1 MKALRNLLVGFGISF
16 IGSVPLGYL
25 NVVGFEMYAE
35 HGFSRLWP
43 YLLGVVSEEAIVLY
57 LTLVFAKKLSKGGKW
72 VKAIEVLSIVFLL
85 ALASYFY
92 FRNASQAAMRPAYV
106 DYPPFLAGALLNAIN
121 FMQLPF
127 WIGWNLFLINAKYI
141 YVGGR
146 LKLLYLLGAL
156 AGTFAGMLAF
166 ILSLQY
172 LSDSVEGMS
181 HYLMS
186 LVIPSIFLAMALFQ
200 SYKFY
205 QKYRAP
211 N

>member
-25 NVVGFEMYAE
+25 NVVGFELYAE

-43 YLLGVVSEEAIVLY
+43 YLLGVVGEEAIVLY
-57 LTLVFAKKLSKGGKW
+57 LALVFAKKLSEGGKW

-85 ALASYFY
+85 VLAGYFY
-92 FRNASQAAMRPAYV
+92 FRNASEAAARPAYI

-127 WIGWNLFLINAKYI
+127 WIGWNLFLLNAKYI
-141 YVGGR
+141 YIGGR

-156 AGTFAGMLAF
+156 AGTFAGMLVF

-172 LSDSVEGMS
+172 LSDSIEGMS

-186 LVIPSIFLAMALFQ
+186 LVIPSIFLGMALFQ

-205 QKYRAP
+205 RKYRAG